1 MSDRSILREFRVF
14 AFVIPAH
21 NEEATVATIVGQ
33 ALEAAQPGDRV
44 LVVDSGSTDDTARR
58 AREAGAE
65 VLSGPLGKGAAMQL
79 AVSSVD
85 SEWTCF
91 LDADLT
97 SSDRNVAAVLRET
110 AAGGTADHVVGD
122 YEYDYPGT
130 ILASTFTIYEP
141 LTARFFPEV
150 GFHGANALTG
160 YRAVRT
166 RLLRTAP
173 LPRDFGVETFLNI
186 SLALAGGQVNVCH
199 LGVVGSRFRF
209 HGGSMATEIG
219 TRILDMAEAHGR
231 LDPADRPEWEQWLH
245 VGVAAIAPNT
255 GDQGRSAVLA
265 RLFSTVRRP
274 MPTSSTS
281 APVHI
286 TSRSGV

>member
-1 MSDRSILREFRVF
+1 MFT
-14 AFVIPAH
+14 FVIPAH

-33 ALEAAQPGDRV
+33 ALAAARPGDRV

-65 VLSGPLGKGAAMQL
+65 VIGGPLGKGAAMQL
-79 AVSSVD
+79 AVSAVD

-91 LDADLT
+91 LDADLVT
-97 SSDRNVAAVLRET
+97 SERNVAALLREA

-122 YEYDYPGT
+122 YEYDHPGT

-141 LTARFFPEV
+141 LTGRFFPEV

-166 RLLRTAP
+166 RLLRAAP
-173 LPRDFGVETFLNI
+173 LPPDFGVETFLNI
-186 SLALAGGQVNVCH
+186 SVALAGGRVNVCH
-199 LGVVGSRFRF
+199 LGVVGSRYRF

-219 TRILDMAEAHGR
+219 TQILDLAEAHGR
-231 LDPADRPEWEQWLH
+231 LDPADRPEWDEWLRA
-245 VGVAAIAPNT
+245 GVAAIAPNT
-255 GDQGRSAVLA
+255 ADQGRSAVLA

-274 MPTSSTS
+274 MP
-281 APVHI
+281 
-286 TSRSGV
+286 SRSGV

>member
-1 MSDRSILREFRVF
+1 MF

-21 NEEATVATIVGQ
+21 NEEATVATIVSQ
-33 ALEAAQPGDRV
+33 ALAAARPGDRV

-58 AREAGAE
+58 ARRAGAE

-79 AVSSVD
+79 AVSAVD

-91 LDADLT
+91 LDADLVT
-97 SSDRNVAAVLRET
+97 SERNVAALLRET

-166 RLLRTAP
+166 RLLRAAP
-173 LPRDFGVETFLNI
+173 LPPDFGVETFLNI
-186 SLALAGGQVNVCH
+186 SLALSGGQVNVCH
-199 LGVVGSRFRF
+199 LGVIGSRFRF

-219 TRILDMAEAHGR
+219 TRILDMAEAYGR
-231 LDPADRPEWEQWLH
+231 LDSADRPDWDQWLQA
-245 VGVAAIAPNT
+245 GVAALAPNT
-255 GDQGRSAVLA
+255 ADEGRSALLA

-274 MPTSSTS
+274 MPSGGPP
-281 APVHI
+281 APAHF
-286 TSRSGV
+286 TSRLGV

>member
-1 MSDRSILREFRVF
+1 M
-14 AFVIPAH
+14 IPAH

-33 ALEAAQPGDRV
+33 ALEAARPGDRV
-44 LVVDSGSTDDTARR
+44 LVVDSASTDGTARR

-79 AVSSVD
+79 AVSAVD

-91 LDADLT
+91 LDADLVT
-97 SSDRNVAAVLRET
+97 SERNVAALLREA

-122 YEYDYPGT
+122 YEYDHPGT

-150 GFHGANALTG
+150 GYHGANALTG

-166 RLLRTAP
+166 RHLRVP
-173 LPRDFGVETFLNI
+173 LPPDFGVETFLNI
-186 SLALAGGQVNVCH
+186 SVALSGGQVDVCH
-199 LGVVGSRFRF
+199 LGVIGSRYRF

-219 TRILDMAEAHGR
+219 TRILDMAEDHGR
-231 LDPADRPEWEQWLH
+231 LDPADRPEWDQWLQA
-245 VGVAAIAPNT
+245 GVAAIAPNT
-255 GDQGRSAVLA
+255 ADQGRSAVLA

-274 MPTSSTS
+274 MPRSGPS
-281 APVHI
+281 ATVHFA
-286 TSRSGV
+286 SRS